1 MSLTT
6 SRLQEFTFA
15 DYSDEELFT
24 IFKDLIDNDP
34 SMPDPAKRFKVAD
47 VKHLRIAARRLGR
60 QRGTTGFG
68 NARAV
73 RNAYEQAQRRQSAR
87 VLKERGAGGGPDPLL
102 LLRDDLLGPKHLD
115 VSSCSALRE
124 LKAMR
129 GLDAVKQAVRGACGA
144 CTGPLPAQ
152 MYGSCFLVDGG

>member
-1 MSLTT
+1 
-6 SRLQEFTFA
+6 
-15 DYSDEELFT
+15 
-24 IFKDLIDNDP
+24 
-34 SMPDPAKRFKVAD
+34 MPNPAKRFQVAD

-129 GLDAVKQAVRGACGA
+129 GLDAVKQAVRGADGVSRLHTVA
-144 CTGPLPAQ
+144 P
-152 MYGSCFLVDGG
+152 GSSFLTCAVRSSRLRKAHSNCAKHIADV